1 MDTQDIE
8 VRMMILTPMEHMNLN
23 RVILMNFDLG
33 RFLKVK
39 VKYKIGDSQFVGL
52 EFLSMYKKISSLY
65 DK

>member
-8 VRMMILTPMEHMNLN
+8 VRIMIVTPMEHMKLN

-33 RFLKVK
+33 RFLKAK
-39 VKYKIGDSQFVGL
+39 VNWVPEYVQ
-52 EFLSMYKKISSLY
+52 KISSLY